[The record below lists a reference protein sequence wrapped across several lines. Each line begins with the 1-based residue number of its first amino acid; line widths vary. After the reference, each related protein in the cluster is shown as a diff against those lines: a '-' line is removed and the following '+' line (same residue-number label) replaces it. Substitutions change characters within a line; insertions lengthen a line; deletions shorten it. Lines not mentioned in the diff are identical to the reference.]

1 MSLILSIF
9 VVDLIMD
16 AIKKRKTNSKKVIK
30 GMPKSEKVDLNFDS
44 DSSDDEY
51 CPSKDEI
58 SNQLPS
64 EEESDGES
72 EDNIESE
79 NESSKIRPGRERGK
93 SQISHIDP
101 YSTSDVSVFDYC
113 APQPNEEDVKQNK
126 TKTEIARKAV
136 TKKIVQVNSDDSD
149 ASDGDYC
156 PDGEDG
162 NLPSEIDSDGD
173 DEDNIAGDSDDEKSR
188 KKRSTNKRGKR
199 QINGRRKSRKV
210 EVEEEPEVIEAPI
223 NTFTEEEEKKRAD
236 DLWASFLGDTET
248 PPTTT
253 KIDQK
258 ITKENN
264 EKPVEPIMEKP
275 AKEKVTVTEIFEF
288 AGEEVKVTKEV
299 LVDSV
304 ESRLGS
310 SSKVLDSSPA
320 PQKKGKFPFVGTP
333 RPSGGGIGAVL
344 GQLGKKNKIGTLEKS
359 KLDWNSFK
367 SQEGIDEEI
376 QTHNKGKDG

>member
-1 MSLILSIF
+1 ME
-9 VVDLIMD
+9 
-16 AIKKRKTNSKKVIK
+16 AGKKHKTNSKKVIK
-30 GMPKSEKVDLNFDS
+30 GIQKSEKVELNFDS

-72 EDNIESE
+72 EENIESE
-79 NESSKIRPGRERGK
+79 NESAKIRPGRERGK

-113 APQPNEEDVKQNK
+113 APQPNEEEAKQSK
-126 TKTEIARKAV
+126 TNAKKAV
-136 TKKIVQVNSDDSD
+136 TKKVVQVNSDDSD

-173 DEDNIAGDSDDEKSR
+173 DEDNIAADSDEDKST
-188 KKRSTNKRGKR
+188 KKRRTKKRGKR
-199 QINGRRKSRKV
+199 QTNGRRKSRKV
-210 EVEEEPEVIEAPI
+210 EVEEETEVVEAPM
-223 NTFTEEEEKKRAD
+223 NTLTEEEEKKRAD
-236 DLWASFLGDTET
+236 DLWASFLGET
-248 PPTTT
+248 PPIKT

-258 ITKENN
+258 ITKEYNEKTVEPII
-264 EKPVEPIMEKP
+264 EKPV
-275 AKEKVTVTEIFEF
+275 KEKVTVTEIFEF

-310 SSKVLDSSPA
+310 ASTSLDSSPA
-320 PQKKGKFPFVGTP
+320 SQKKGKFPFVGTP